1 MQYSHPR
8 GFDILCQGCYN
19 AISPIKGS
27 FFCSH
32 IRLAFVLSAKQQVL
46 PARIDLM
53 GESYQTPN
61 PPFGA
66 ASPERAGEG
75 LHLSGAYGVRRYFWK

>member
-1 MQYSHPR
+1 
-8 GFDILCQGCYN
+8 
-19 AISPIKGS
+19 
-27 FFCSH
+27 
-32 IRLAFVLSAKQQVL
+32 
-46 PARIDLM
+46 M